1 MQAKKD
7 GRANNTRPKYEDR
20 KKIVKGMTIYEPEKD
35 IEYLGGREQCRKI
48 LKKAFKTALI
58 NKRLM

>member
-35 IEYLGGREQCRKI
+35 IEYLGGMEQCRKI